1 MKFLSLAV
9 ISALTLAVSAAPAA
23 KTTKAKVA
31 ILGGG
36 VSGISAAKN
45 LVANGITDFVI
56 IEARDEL
63 GGRAHDIEFAGVRV
77 EKGCNW
83 VQGLG
88 TNPIN
93 ELAKKWGLKTVSD
106 DSDNVVFYNNHGPI
120 KDTKSVNA
128 TDIYNTYLDAYDS
141 ANNMAIQRNKTNQ
154 VDISVRTALDLAGW
168 VPQTYIE
175 QAVEYYSFDWEFGE
189 DPDVSSNYYAWV
201 NNDSYDGPFGKDSDG
216 NNFVIDQRG
225 FKYIFLQEANQ
236 FLKANDPRLH
246 LNTTIK
252 NIKYSDS
259 GVTITA
265 EDGSKIQAD
274 YAISTFSIGVLQH
287 QDITWSPKLPEWKR
301 VGLDGFHMT
310 TYLKLFLAWDKP
322 FWDLDTEYVVYAD
335 PTTRGYFTAW
345 QNLNGPGFFPQNTTS
360 NIFFVTLTQD
370 QAYRIEAMEDADIKE
385 EAMEVI
391 RSMYGKDIPD
401 ASHMYVP
408 RWHSDPLYRGTYSNW
423 PIGELEQHHINM
435 KAPVQRVWFTGEAM
449 SRDFFGFLQGA
460 WIDGGEVGD
469 KVAQC
474 IKSKCPKQ
482 PYYPEILLTD
492 EQPKF
497 VKRQEW
503 L

>member
-9 ISALTLAVSAAPAA
+9 ISTLALAVSAAPA
-23 KTTKAKVA
+23 KTNTKAKVA

-45 LVANGITDFVI
+45 LVAAGITDFVI
-56 IEARDEL
+56 VEARDEL
-63 GGRAHDIEFAGVRV
+63 GGRAHDIAFAGKRV

-93 ELAKKWGLKTVSD
+93 EMAIKWGLKTVSD
-106 DSDNVVFYNNHGPI
+106 NSDNVVFYDNKGPI
-120 KDTKSVNA
+120 NA
-128 TDIYNTYLDAYDS
+128 TDTYNAFWDAYDA
-141 ANNMAIQRNKTNQ
+141 ANNIAIKRNKTDQ
-154 VDISVRTALDLAGW
+154 VDISVRAALDLSGW
-168 VPQTYIE
+168 MPQTYVE
-175 QAVEYYSFDWEFGE
+175 QAIEFYGFDWEFAE
-189 DPDVSSNYYAWV
+189 TPDVSSNFYAYV
-201 NNDSYDGPFGKDSDG
+201 NADSYDGNFGSDSDG

-236 FLKANDPRLH
+236 FLKPNDPRLL
-246 LNTTIK
+246 LNTTVK

-259 GVTITA
+259 GVVITA
-265 EDGSKIQAD
+265 KDGSTIQAE
-274 YAISTFSIGVLQH
+274 YAISTFSLGVLQH
-287 QDITWSPKLPEWKR
+287 NDVTWTPKLPEWKL
-301 VGLDGFHMT
+301 VGLDGFHMA
-310 TYLKLFLAWDKP
+310 TYLKLFLAWEKP
-322 FWDLDTEYVVYAD
+322 FWDLNTEYVVYAD
-335 PTTRGYFTAW
+335 PTTRGYYNSW

-370 QAYRIEAMEDADIKE
+370 QAYRVEAMADADIKE
-385 EAMEVI
+385 EVMEVI

-401 ASHMYVP
+401 PSDMYVP

-449 SRDFFGFLQGA
+449 SRDYFGFLQGA
-460 WIDGGEVGD
+460 WIDGGEVGT

-474 IKSKCPKQ
+474 VKSSCPKQ
-482 PYYPEILLTD
+482 PYYPTIKLANET
-492 EQPKF
+492 PSF